1 MTQRVT
7 PLALGASESRL
18 GTPFVMQQQ
27 WTYRSRSLRL
37 VLRLTPTWEFMR

>member
-27 WTYRSRSLRL
+27 WTRSRSLRL